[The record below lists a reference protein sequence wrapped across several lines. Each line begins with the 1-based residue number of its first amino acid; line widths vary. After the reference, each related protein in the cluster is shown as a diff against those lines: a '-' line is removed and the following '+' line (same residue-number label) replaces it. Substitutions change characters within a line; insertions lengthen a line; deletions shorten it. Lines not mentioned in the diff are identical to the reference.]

1 MTRFPAH
8 RTHSAHHA
16 HAAPR
21 PVRARRRLLA
31 SATAIALFA
40 ALFAIA
46 SLSACGGGGSSP
58 IGADEVVEGAVFS
71 DPGSVQDVSFNS
83 SAAVQGPNCAI
94 DTSSASQGYVGATG
108 NSSSRLKLQVTR
120 GEQSY
125 NYDMPGDGTPVFVP
139 MNMGDG
145 TYTVRVMQNTSGNN
159 YVELLSTSVPVHLE
173 TGLEPFL
180 HPNLY
185 CDFNENSASTRRARE
200 LTSGADNQ
208 AAALRAICDFIA
220 NNISYDTAKAE
231 KLSTSTGYIPDPD
244 ATLSSG
250 SGICF
255 DYASLGAAMLRSVGI
270 PAQIVTGY
278 VSPDDFYHAW
288 IMVYID
294 GTWHSIQFTVDPKT
308 WSRVDLTLAATE
320 GGNAYVG
327 DGISYRDR
335 YVY

>member
-1 MTRFPAH
+1 MPAVI
-8 RTHSAHHA
+8 A
-16 HAAPR
+16 
-21 PVRARRRLLA
+21 LLA
-31 SATAIALFA
+31 VVLVLA
-40 ALFAIA
+40 ALP
-46 SLSACGGGGSSP
+46 ACGGGGSSP
-58 IGADEVVEGAVFS
+58 VGADEVVEGASFTV
-71 DPGSVQDVSFNS
+71 PGSIEGVSFNE
-83 SAAVQGPNCAI
+83 SAAVRGPNCAI
-94 DTSSASQGYVGATG
+94 DTSSVSQGYAAATG
-108 NSSSRLKLQVTR
+108 TNPARLKLQVTH
-120 GEQSY
+120 GDQSY
-125 NYDMPGDGTPVFVP
+125 NYDMPNDGTPVFVP

-145 TYTVRVMQNTSGNN
+145 TYTIRVMQNTSGNN
-159 YVELLSTSVPVHLE
+159 YVELLSTSVPVHLD

-185 CDFNENSASTRRARE
+185 CDFDENSASTRRARE
-200 LTSGADNQ
+200 LVSGADNQ

-231 KLSTSTGYIPDPD
+231 RLSSSTGYIPDPD

-250 SGICF
+250 TGICF

-270 PAQIVTGY
+270 PAQIITGY

-294 GTWHSIQFTVDPKT
+294 GTWHTIQFTVDPKT

>member
-8 RTHSAHHA
+8 RTHHA

-31 SATAIALFA
+31 SATTIALFA

-58 IGADEVVEGAVFS
+58 IGADEVVEGAAFS

-185 CDFNENSASTRRARE
+185 CDFDESRTETHWTGTSVSLMAGTR
-200 LTSGADNQ
+200 G
-208 AAALRAICDFIA
+208 
-220 NNISYDTAKAE
+220 K
-231 KLSTSTGYIPDPD
+231 
-244 ATLSSG
+244 
-250 SGICF
+250 
-255 DYASLGAAMLRSVGI
+255 
-270 PAQIVTGY
+270 
-278 VSPDDFYHAW
+278 
-288 IMVYID
+288 
-294 GTWHSIQFTVDPKT
+294 
-308 WSRVDLTLAATE
+308 
-320 GGNAYVG
+320 
-327 DGISYRDR
+327 
-335 YVY
+335 